1 MCNRFYGFLIDQK
14 LRQLDLF
21 NYLKVAEKYGKIHY
35 DATEVF
41 DKDGNIIDKDKVNN
55 GCGVSVDIDPVFVSV
70 KDDDGTESCVVFYDN
85 IFILFSVNA
94 DLSDRIVQI
103 YIKRPED
110 EWKVPVKED
119 GSGLDLLNPCN
130 AKVEVYVNYDV
141 SVCKLNRRLS
151 RCEGEEY
158 RSGKWNNKFYKMFN
172 SFINKVEGYT
182 EINQIKQAYGK

>member
-1 MCNRFYGFLIDQK
+1 MFNIFYGFLADQK

-21 NYLKVAEKYGKIHY
+21 NYLKVAEKYNKIHY
-35 DATEVF
+35 DAAEVF
-41 DKDGNIIDKDKVNN
+41 DKNGNIFAREVGDD
-55 GCGVSVDIDPVFVSV
+55 DPIFVSV

-85 IFILFSVNA
+85 LFILFSVNA

-110 EWKVPVKED
+110 EWKIPVKED

-158 RSGKWNNKFYKMFN
+158 RSGKWNSKFYKMFN
-172 SFINKVEGYT
+172 SFISKVEGYT